1 MLSVLL
7 RLRYGYDNC
16 YQRWAK
22 RNKSYVRGRISMR
35 WYVLLPLF
43 CLIVVS
49 PGCRKR
55 ETPPPV
61 PRSSQESN
69 QARVDV
75 CGLLT
80 REEIETVQRSPVKET
95 KVARARMR
103 PFLYRNAFIP
113 R

>member
-22 RNKSYVRGRISMR
+22 RNKSYVRGRIGMR

-43 CLIVVS
+43 CLIVGS
-49 PGCRKR
+49 PGCKKR
-55 ETPPPV
+55 ETPRPV
-61 PRSSQESN
+61 PRRRQESN

-75 CGLLT
+75 CGL
-80 REEIETVQRSPVKET
+80 RPSEGIETVQGSTLKDTKSRTSPDG
-95 KVARARMR
+95 RCRG
-103 PFLYRNAFIP
+103 P
-113 R
+113 